1 MPLVDMQTDQR
12 IIAVS
17 SSIAAASNAMVA
29 QCVPRVTE
37 HGLYDP
43 NFLAYLLLCR
53 TRSNF
58 AAAILLTKQRMI
70 VEART
75 LARCCFENAFL
86 VAGLREQG
94 RAFANRMKEDDEA
107 GRKNRLK
114 FARDSEAIFESLEP
128 EMQKAVDTALSG
140 IERPNLLSPKG
151 ASKVGAFKELYLA
164 YSQFSGDAAHPTLTA
179 LARYW
184 RRDANSDVEVTVAP
198 EPSKDELDQTLLFA
212 AMAFLGIL
220 IAIDEMFGHVPAGRV
235 LPAIGAEIQAIQ
247 GA

>member
-1 MPLVDMQTDQR
+1 
-12 IIAVS
+12 
-17 SSIAAASNAMVA
+17 
-29 QCVPRVTE
+29 
-37 HGLYDP
+37 
-43 NFLAYLLLCR
+43 
-53 TRSNF
+53 
-58 AAAILLTKQRMI
+58 
-70 VEART
+70 
-75 LARCCFENAFL
+75 
-86 VAGLREQG
+86 
-94 RAFANRMKEDDEA
+94 
-107 GRKNRLK
+107 
-114 FARDSEAIFESLEP
+114 
-128 EMQKAVDTALSG
+128 MQKAVDTALSG

-212 AMAFLGIL
+212 AMAILGIL

>member
-86 VAGLREQG
+86 FAGLR
-94 RAFANRMKEDDEA
+94 D
-107 GRKNRLK
+107 
-114 FARDSEAIFESLEP
+114 
-128 EMQKAVDTALSG
+128 
-140 IERPNLLSPKG
+140 KG
-151 ASKVGAFKELYLA
+151 ARL
-164 YSQFSGDAAHPTLTA
+164 PT
-179 LARYW
+179 
-184 RRDANSDVEVTVAP
+184 E
-198 EPSKDELDQTLLFA
+198 
-212 AMAFLGIL
+212 
-220 IAIDEMFGHVPAGRV
+220 
-235 LPAIGAEIQAIQ
+235 
-247 GA
+247 

>member
-1 MPLVDMQTDQR
+1 
-12 IIAVS
+12 
-17 SSIAAASNAMVA
+17 
-29 QCVPRVTE
+29 
-37 HGLYDP
+37 
-43 NFLAYLLLCR
+43 
-53 TRSNF
+53 
-58 AAAILLTKQRMI
+58 
-70 VEART
+70 
-75 LARCCFENAFL
+75 
-86 VAGLREQG
+86 
-94 RAFANRMKEDDEA
+94 MKEDDEA

-212 AMAFLGIL
+212 AMAILGIL